1 MKVKVHE
8 LFYEGKLEVETCVK
22 MTKIKLQRKLLI
34 SGVYWIIKELIS
46 GVYWIIKELISGVY

>member
-8 LFYEGKLEVETCVK
+8 LFYKEKLEVETRENDIS
-22 MTKIKLQRKLLI
+22 TEIKLQRKLLI

-46 GVYWIIKELISGVY
+46 GVY